1 MALIR
6 GALLL
11 FFLHFLVSALAGI
24 IPNFNQITPEDTI
37 LDINEAILP
46 GILGDAQ
53 YDAIIVGGGPAGLS
67 ALSGL
72 ARVERTAL
80 LFDSGD
86 YRNGPTRNLHD
97 VIGNDGSVP
106 GSSASPIAFSNS
118 VPGTV
123 PSVFR
128 ATARKQIL
136 EYYSKT
142 AEIRYSTVVSI
153 MKADNGAYFSV
164 SDNLGKTFTAKKII
178 LGTGMRDILPTT
190 PGIEDAWGQGMFW
203 CTWCDGFEHRD
214 QPMGVLGPLRDVLD
228 GVNVLRT
235 LNQDVI
241 AFTNGTWTPDEEAAA
256 LKENPKFFQHLEAYN
271 VVIDNRSI
279 VAIERL
285 ADGSMLYSP
294 KEHKQFDRFRVHF
307 AEGPIIERNAF
318 ITNFP
323 VEQRSSLPAQMGLKM
338 KGNKIETDINDMRT
352 SLKGVWAAGDA
363 NSDGST
369 NVPHAM
375 FSGKRAAVS
384 LHMELAR
391 EESQASILKRGLQH
405 SKRESKRQTMKRIGN
420 ELEELWDR
428 TQVR

>member
-1 MALIR
+1 M
-6 GALLL
+6 
-11 FFLHFLVSALAGI
+11 
-24 IPNFNQITPEDTI
+24 
-37 LDINEAILP
+37 
-46 GILGDAQ
+46 
-53 YDAIIVGGGPAGLS
+53 
-67 ALSGL
+67 
-72 ARVERTAL
+72 
-80 LFDSGD
+80 
-86 YRNGPTRNLHD
+86 
-97 VIGNDGSVP
+97 
-106 GSSASPIAFSNS
+106 
-118 VPGTV
+118 
-123 PSVFR
+123 
-128 ATARKQIL
+128 
-136 EYYSKT
+136 
-142 AEIRYSTVVSI
+142 VSI
-153 MKADNGAYFSV
+153 TKADNGAYFSV

-178 LGTGMRDILPTT
+178 LGTGMKDILPTT

-228 GVNVLRT
+228 SVNVLRT

-241 AFTNGTWTPDEEAAA
+241 AFTNGTWTPEEEAAA

-285 ADGSMLYSP
+285 ADGSVVYSTE
-294 KEHKQFDRFRVHF
+294 EHKQFDRFSVHF
-307 AEGPIIERNAF
+307 AEGPSIERNAF

-323 VEQRSSLPAQMGLKM
+323 VKQRSSLPAQMGLKM

-384 LHMELAR
+384 LHSESLVNVVVGELC
-391 EESQASILKRGLQH
+391 
-405 SKRESKRQTMKRIGN
+405 
-420 ELEELWDR
+420 
-428 TQVR
+428 